1 MRCRNFGC
9 GLSCGE
15 VKLERAILTQ
25 STVDEISIEA
35 NDEDVENYTTGAA
48 YSVQN
53 RGYA

>member
-1 MRCRNFGC
+1 MQ
-9 GLSCGE
+9 SD
-15 VKLERAILTQ
+15 ILTQ